1 MSEAEAYYQSLL
13 QQGYDVDQAKV
24 YTREHFPNFNPRP
37 AAPAAPAAPA
47 TSAQGGSSV
56 DPMVAM
62 MMMNQ
67 QNQQMMMQQQA
78 MLAQS
83 QQNQQSS
90 GPIIVNNVQQQ
101 QQGGMMMMRPGKDT
115 ATGYLLWCACFLL
128 ICGVH
133 RFYYNR
139 PMSGLLYVFTF
150 GLFGFG
156 QLYDLLVMRELART
170 A

>member
-1 MSEAEAYYQSLL
+1 MHITSHFYSKDTMLSKLGFTLENTSLILIPDLQLL
-13 QQGYDVDQAKV
+13 Q
-24 YTREHFPNFNPRP
+24 RP
-37 AAPAAPAAPA
+37 QLLQLRAAP
-47 TSAQGGSSV
+47 AQGGSSV

-101 QQGGMMMMRPGKDT
+101 QQGGMLIMSPGKDT

-128 ICGVH
+128 IFGAH

-139 PMSGLLYVFTF
+139 PISGLLYLFTF
-150 GLFGFG
+150 GFLGFG